1 MIPRILS
8 GRYEPQR
15 LIARGGMAEVYRAHD
30 RLLDRTVALKVLFR
44 ELSIDRAFVERF
56 RREAQSAAGL
66 SHHNIV
72 SVYDWGEDGG
82 TYYIVMEFVEGLPL
96 SAMLK
101 TNGPMTP
108 QRAAEIAADVA
119 SALSYAHKHNVVH
132 RDVKPGNVIITED
145 GQVKVTDFGIARAFN
160 TEDSLTQTGSVM
172 GTATYFS
179 PEQAEGVGVDGRSD
193 IYSLGIV
200 LFEMLA
206 GRPPFVGDTPVSVA
220 SKHVRESPPSLS
232 SLVPSVPPPLEAII
246 DKCLMK
252 SPQLRYQSA
261 DALRADLVSFA
272 QGRSVQGIDRADT
285 TTVMSQADL
294 ADSVASGAGT
304 TMALPIVG
312 SNIGTNGKPPKDA
325 EEEKTHTGIYVGVL
339 VVLLAALA
347 VIVVMLGES
356 LGYWHLFSS
365 SKGPNV
371 AIPSI
376 YGKSVSTATSM
387 LHSAGFKVGKISSV
401 ADGSA
406 PAGTVIRSIPPEGQM
421 VLKGVPVELIVS
433 SGKAPSSN
441 SVFVPG
447 VIGDN
452 LSNAESTLRHAG
464 LSYNVNY
471 IYSTSS
477 ANSVVRQTP
486 SRGTKESKGFTVQ
499 LYVSNGSSPPPAGAV
514 VPDVASDSTTAAANV
529 LGKKGFNVSST
540 YSYSYSSSIAQ
551 GYVIGTQ
558 PPSGSTQPYGSTI
571 TLVVS
576 EGPAPATVPNVVGDA
591 LSQAET
597 TLVNDGFT
605 PSKTCQSVSAQ
616 SESGNVISQNPAA
629 YSQSTS
635 GAPVQI
641 VYGAYPSCSSP
652 STTSSLPTVTAI
664 TPTSGPTTGGTTVTI
679 TGTNLTGA
687 TAVYFGNSKV
697 TNVTVDSS
705 TEVTATSPAGSA
717 GTVDVTVKTRS
728 GTSATSSA
736 DQFTYN

>member
-15 LIARGGMAEVYRAHD
+15 LIARGGMADVYRAHD

-44 ELSIDRAFVERF
+44 ELSVDRAFVERF

-96 SAMLK
+96 SAILR

-108 QRAAEIAADVA
+108 QRSSEIAAEVA

-200 LFEMLA
+200 LYEMLA
-206 GRPPFVGDTPVSVA
+206 GRPPFIGDTPVAVA
-220 SKHVRESPPSLS
+220 SKHVRESPPALS
-232 SLVPSVPPPLEAII
+232 SLVSSVPPQLEAII

-261 DALRADLVSFA
+261 DALRADLLSFS
-272 QGRSVQGIDRADT
+272 QGREVLGISTSTDT
-285 TTVMSQADL
+285 TTVLPQAEL
-294 ADSVASGAGT
+294 IGSANAGAGT
-304 TMALPIVG
+304 TMVVPKVG
-312 SNIGTNGKPPKDA
+312 SAVSTNGKLPEGE
-325 EEEKTHTGIYVGVL
+325 EEEKTHTGIYVSVL
-339 VVLLAALA
+339 VVLLVGLA
-347 VIVVMLGES
+347 VIVAMLGQS
-356 LGYWHLFSS
+356 LGYWHLLSS

-376 YGKSVSTATSM
+376 YGKSVSAATEA

-401 ADGSA
+401 ADSSA
-406 PAGTVIRSIPPEGQM
+406 STGTVIRSIPPEGQM
-421 VLKGVPVELIVS
+421 VLKGVSVELIVS
-433 SGKAPSSN
+433 SGKPPSSN

-447 VIGDN
+447 VTGDS
-452 LSNAESTLRHAG
+452 LSTAESTLHSAG
-464 LSYNVNY
+464 LHYNVNY
-471 IYSTSS
+471 IYSTTP

-486 SRGTKESKGFTVQ
+486 TRGTKESKGYTVQ
-499 LYVSNGSSPPPAGAV
+499 LYISNGSSPPPAGVA
-514 VPDVASDSTTAAANV
+514 VPDVASDSTTAAANA

-558 PPSGSTQPYGSTI
+558 PPGGSTQPYGSTI
-571 TLVVS
+571 TLIVS
-576 EGPAPATVPNVVGDA
+576 QGPAPATVPNVVGDT

-605 PSKTCQSVSAQ
+605 YSKTCQSLTAGKK
-616 SESGNVISQNPAA
+616 SESGYIISQNPTA

-635 GAPVQI
+635 GASVQI
-641 VYGAYPSCSSP
+641 TYGAYPSCTSP
-652 STTSSLPTVTAI
+652 GSTTSTTSTT
-664 TPTSGPTTGGTTVTI
+664 TPTTPIPTTPSTGNTSGG
-679 TGTNLTGA
+679 
-687 TAVYFGNSKV
+687 
-697 TNVTVDSS
+697 
-705 TEVTATSPAGSA
+705 
-717 GTVDVTVKTRS
+717 
-728 GTSATSSA
+728 
-736 DQFTYN
+736 